1 MSDRLHPRY
10 ISGTVQL
17 RKSSPVT
24 EVSVDESFNFS
35 SFDRG
40 NFMKVKSM
48 MTILRNKTGGLFSSY
63 MYEPRKIPEYV
74 IHKEQLLFWSK
85 YCRTFLTNYPCEKLK
100 IVFDLLTIHFLLMYC
115 SKCMKS

>member
-1 MSDRLHPRY
+1 MSDRLHRRY

-24 EVSVDESFNFS
+24 EVSVDESFHIS

-48 MTILRNKTGGLFSSY
+48 MTILRNKTGRPFSSY

-74 IHKEQLLFWSK
+74 IHKESFYFGLNIVLL
-85 YCRTFLTNYPCEKLK
+85 L
-100 IVFDLLTIHFLLMYC
+100 
-115 SKCMKS
+115 